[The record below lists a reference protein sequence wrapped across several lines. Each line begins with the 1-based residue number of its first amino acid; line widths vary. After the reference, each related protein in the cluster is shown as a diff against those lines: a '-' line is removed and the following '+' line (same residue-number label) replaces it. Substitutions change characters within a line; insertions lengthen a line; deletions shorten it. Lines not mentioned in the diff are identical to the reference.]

1 MLESE
6 MGWPMLES
14 SGDAGLDSLLLESR
28 SYMLLARKKGK
39 IRREGWSVGFH
50 RRCFS
55 PASVT

>member
-6 MGWPMLES
+6 IGCRSMSES
-14 SGDAGLDSLLLESR
+14 SRDAGLDSLLLESR
-28 SYMLLARKKGK
+28 SYVLLARKRGKHEGK
-39 IRREGWSVGFH
+39 IGFH